1 MTEKLRDDIKHPFM
15 TKSPV
20 NLRTQGKGR
29 RRAKERA
36 RRKRGEGS
44 RWIEKGKTSLE
55 QGFRRPL
62 APERKEV
69 VEKADGR
76 EKVREVPGGSREDR
90 ADRPTREGSSG
101 QDASER
107 DQGQLS
113 GGVTMKDRS
122 QKVKDAEEERE
133 KVQCIIGFKGLMSKY
148 KIPSK
153 WVFLM

>member
-1 MTEKLRDDIKHPFM
+1 MGAGGDESNRRKRRNHLESSSERM
-15 TKSPV
+15 
-20 NLRTQGKGR
+20 KGPR
-29 RRAKERA
+29 GRRAKERA

-122 QKVKDAEEERE
+122 QKVKDAEQERE
-133 KVQCIIGFKGLMSKY
+133 TAVHSRL
-148 KIPSK
+148 
-153 WVFLM
+153 

>member
-1 MTEKLRDDIKHPFM
+1 MGAGGDESNRRKRRNHLESSSERM
-15 TKSPV
+15 
-20 NLRTQGKGR
+20 KGPR
-29 RRAKERA
+29 GRRAKERA

-44 RWIEKGKTSLE
+44 RWIENGKTSLE
-55 QGFRRPL
+55 QGFRPPL

-113 GGVTMKDRS
+113 GGVPMKDRS
-122 QKVKDAEEERE
+122 QKVKDAEQERE
-133 KVQCIIGFKGLMSKY
+133 TAEHSRL
-148 KIPSK
+148 
-153 WVFLM
+153 

>member
-1 MTEKLRDDIKHPFM
+1 MGAGGDESNRRKRRNHLESSSERM
-15 TKSPV
+15 
-20 NLRTQGKGR
+20 KGPR
-29 RRAKERA
+29 ERRAKERA

-113 GGVTMKDRS
+113 SGVPMKDRS
-122 QKVKDAEEERE
+122 QKVKDAEQERE
-133 KVQCIIGFKGLMSKY
+133 TAEHSRL
-148 KIPSK
+148 
-153 WVFLM
+153 